1 MHWIREAA
9 ATLPNAP
16 GIEEIP
22 EITELD
28 ERFWEELF
36 SPKLSYE
43 LQTFVGSKQNKY

>member
-16 GIEEIP
+16 QVEEIP

-28 ERFWEELF
+28 EFL
-36 SPKLSYE
+36 
-43 LQTFVGSKQNKY
+43 TFVGSKQNKY